1 MRKRRFSLVLVAVIV
16 IMAVAVAGWL
26 VSPIGDAAV
35 SRPAHATTGNQRALR
50 ILVTN
55 DDGVGAAGIDAV
67 ARALTNLP
75 NTQVDIIAPAT
86 NQSGSGDKTT
96 TTPITVA
103 NTTTSSGLAAR
114 SVTGFPADTVLF
126 GILHGLSQR
135 PDLIVSGIN
144 AGQNIST
151 EIINI
156 SGTVG
161 AGLQSARLHVPAIA
175 VSQGPNLTDYTY
187 AANLTANLVQ
197 FFRNSLIS
205 RPPTSAAKVL
215 NVNVPT
221 CPTVRGTVLVPA
233 GRVTQITGYTPPGT
247 TGTFT
252 PTVNQRSINAVNC
265 SSTATNPVDDIDA
278 FNADFVPMSTLNPDL
293 NSG

>member
-1 MRKRRFSLVLVAVIV
+1 VFVA
-16 IMAVAVAGWL
+16 MAVAVAGWL

-35 SRPAHATTGNQRALR
+35 SRPAATAQTPPRALR

-67 ARALTNLP
+67 ARALRALP

-96 TTPITVA
+96 STPITVA

-114 SVTGFPADTVLF
+114 SETGFPADSVLF
-126 GILHGLSQR
+126 GILQGLPAR

-144 AGQNIST
+144 LGQNIGA
-151 EIINI
+151 EIVNI
-156 SGTVG
+156 SGTAG
-161 AGLQSARLHVPAIA
+161 AALWSARLHVPAIA
-175 VSQGPNLTDYTY
+175 VSQGPSFTDFTY

-197 FFRNSLIS
+197 LSRSSLLG
-205 RPPTSAAKVL
+205 RAPTAPTKVL

-221 CPTVRGTVLVPA
+221 CPTVRGTVNVPV
-233 GRVTQITGYTPPGT
+233 GRVTQFTGYTPPGT

-252 PTVNQRSINAVNC
+252 ATLNQRSINAVNC

-278 FNADFVPMSTLNPDL
+278 FNANFAPLSTLNPDQ
-293 NSG
+293 NAG

>member
-1 MRKRRFSLVLVAVIV
+1 M
-16 IMAVAVAGWL
+16 
-26 VSPIGDAAV
+26 
-35 SRPAHATTGNQRALR
+35 
-50 ILVTN
+50 
-55 DDGVGAAGIDAV
+55 
-67 ARALTNLP
+67 
-75 NTQVDIIAPAT
+75 
-86 NQSGSGDKTT
+86 
-96 TTPITVA
+96 
-103 NTTTSSGLAAR
+103 
-114 SVTGFPADTVLF
+114 LF
-126 GILHGLSQR
+126 GILQGLSQR

-197 FFRNSLIS
+197 FFRNSLHQPS
-205 RPPTSAAKVL
+205 TDVGGQGAQCQRPH
-215 NVNVPT
+215 VPDRAGHGARA
-221 CPTVRGTVLVPA
+221 RGTGQP
-233 GRVTQITGYTPPGT
+233 RSPGT
-247 TGTFT
+247 RRQARRGTFT